1 MSNIVLITAATEKE
15 MECLGIVAGST
26 GSAPGLTEGVEK
38 LITGVGPVSA
48 SYAIMNYLLRNNT
61 PRLIVNIGI
70 AGSYRNYYPPGTV
83 LLPAEDRFADLGVAD
98 GDRFIPLHLAG
109 IEGIDDKF
117 TPSGCY
123 YPGKDIIDMM
133 PDDMPRVKAVTVS
146 TATGS
151 AEKRNEL
158 VSVFDADIE
167 TMEGAALYYVCS
179 NEGIPCAGIRSVSNM
194 VGPRNRSEWDMPLAL
209 EELGKAVGRVLAKI
223 I

>member
-15 MECLGIVAGST
+15 MECLGRVAGSS
-26 GSAPGLTEGVEK
+26 GSAPGLLKGAEK

-48 SYAIMNYLLRNNT
+48 TYTIMNYLMRNNI
-61 PRLIVNIGI
+61 PRLVVNIGI
-70 AGSYRNYYPPGTV
+70 AGSYRDSYPPGTV

-117 TPSGCY
+117 TPSGRY
-123 YPGKDIIDMM
+123 YPAEDIMDIM

-151 AEKRNEL
+151 AKKRDEL
-158 VSVFDADIE
+158 ISAFDADVE
-167 TMEGAALYYVCS
+167 TMEGAAVYYVCS
-179 NEGIPCAGIRSVSNM
+179 NEKISCIGIRAVSNM
-194 VGPRNRSEWDMPLAL
+194 VGPRDKTKWDIPLAL
-209 EELGKAVGRVLAKI
+209 DELGKAADRILSQVI
-223 I
+223 